1 MTENNLILNKHT
13 LIIINEQLEN
23 YDTTTIDYVTNNF
36 AGIIINNLDITYQ
49 ENLLIYLTG
58 NINVNLEKLQ
68 IFNNIFIIKELSY
81 NFDKNDYCISIDNI
95 PLNIHNVGIFFKQYF
110 DINKNYFDLISEAH
124 QFQLLKESDKPTN
137 AYRTGIY
144 ITKVEELNDEIKF
157 KLLRCSTNLNGSTD
171 NFRDVD
177 NEIIN
182 NVNKTAEYFFEEKTD
197 LNHVL
202 AQIYGNTKKN
212 NKNKKAKIK
221 AHSDKTKDML
231 KNGVMA
237 FCSFYHNHIETV
249 NCDNIYEYC
258 CNHPILLT
266 KIKFRLK
273 NSVIDEKYKKMF
285 DIILYP
291 NSLLLIPLSTNRIY
305 THEIIPSGMP
315 IENIPIRMGYVIRCS
330 KTNSIYKNNKT
341 YIYDNNNNLI
351 ELEKPT
357 IENID
362 NLKNLYYAENMTTDI
377 IDYGIVNF
385 SLNEGDY
392 EKPIV

>member
-36 AGIIINNLDITYQ
+36 AGIITNNLDITYQ